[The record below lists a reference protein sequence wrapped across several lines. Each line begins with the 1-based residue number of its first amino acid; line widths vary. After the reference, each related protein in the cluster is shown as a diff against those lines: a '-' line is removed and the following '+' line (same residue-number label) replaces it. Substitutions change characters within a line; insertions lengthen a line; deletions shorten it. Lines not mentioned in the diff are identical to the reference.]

1 MACCNGEP
9 LTSGF
14 LNLNKPIGM
23 TSHDCVGAV
32 RRVLGI
38 KKVGHGGTLD
48 PTASGVLPIA
58 VGRATRLLP
67 YLAPDKVY
75 EAVVRF
81 GQTTRTDDLEGE
93 VLSRHPV
100 PQLDVETVR
109 SLLPEFIGTI
119 EQVPPAFSAIQV
131 KGQRLYDLARQGKAV
146 TVPSRI
152 VTIHTIDVS
161 AWQSGDFPELTLKIS
176 CGPGTYIRSI
186 ARDLG
191 EKIGYGATLAN
202 LVRTRSSG
210 FDLND
215 SLTLEMVK
223 DSIHQGQIPLHPVP
237 SVLAHLPV
245 VVLNS
250 DHSRRWCLG
259 QKIAPPVSLAP
270 KVTYRLLDNQ
280 GTFLGIA
287 QLDQEGQFPILRA
300 KMVFHQP

>member
-1 MACCNGEP
+1 
-9 LTSGF
+9 
-14 LNLNKPIGM
+14 M

-32 RRVLGI
+32 RRILGI

-48 PTASGVLPIA
+48 PAATGVLPIA

-67 YLAPDKVY
+67 YLAPDKAY

-100 PQLDVETVR
+100 PQLDLETIR
-109 SLLPEFIGTI
+109 PLLPELTGII
-119 EQVPPAFSAIQV
+119 QQVPPAFSAIQV

-146 TVPSRI
+146 TVPSRT
-152 VTIHTIDVS
+152 VTIHTIEIS
-161 AWQSGDFPELTLKIS
+161 AWHSGDFPELTLQIH

-191 EKIGYGATLAN
+191 AKLGCGATLAS

-215 SLTLEMVK
+215 SLTLDRVK
-223 DSIHQGQIPLHPVP
+223 DCIHQGQVPLQPVA
-237 SVLAHLPV
+237 SVLDHLPV
-245 VVLNS
+245 VVLNN
-250 DHSRRWCLG
+250 DYSRRWCLG
-259 QKIAPPVSLAP
+259 QKIAPPVSLDP
-270 KVTYRLLDNQ
+270 SVTYRLLDNQ

-287 QLDQEGQFPILRA
+287 QLDQEGQCPILRA